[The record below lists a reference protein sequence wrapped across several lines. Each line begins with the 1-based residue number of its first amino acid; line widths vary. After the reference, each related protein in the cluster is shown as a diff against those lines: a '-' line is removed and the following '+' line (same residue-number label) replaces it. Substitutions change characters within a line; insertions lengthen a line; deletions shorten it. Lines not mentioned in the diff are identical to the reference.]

1 MAIVFHSA
9 TASTLNKIV
18 VGFNQA
24 NDSITAAD
32 VTPDKWTIAVT
43 GGVTTTQPVA
53 AIGCI
58 PGTVSGG
65 FGASLFVATQMTPG
79 GQYSVTFGGTA
90 LSITAPSTTPT
101 LGQEWSHGLLRSI
114 TRAFAEEIQYTAG
127 SPVTLLVQPLGFG
140 ETSIFVESTLGFPD
154 SGKLFI
160 RDRLYTYTAKTD
172 VSFTGAATT
181 SSTLESFPKRTEVH
195 CNVAA
200 ILPS

>member
-1 MAIVFHSA
+1 MAIVFNSA
-9 TASTLNKIV
+9 TASTLNKII

-32 VTPDKWTIAVT
+32 VTPDKWTMVALNA
-43 GGVTTTQPVA
+43 TTTQPVA

-58 PGTVSGG
+58 PGIVTGG

-79 GQYSVTFGGTA
+79 GQYTVTFGGTT
-90 LSITAPSTTPT
+90 LSITAPNTTPT
-101 LGQEWSHGLLRSI
+101 LGQEWNHGLLRSI

-127 SPVTLLVQPLGFG
+127 APVTLLVQPLGFG
-140 ETSIFVESTLGFPD
+140 ESSIFVESTLGFPNA
-154 SGKLFI
+154 GKLFI
-160 RDRLYTYTAKTD
+160 RNRLYTYTSKTD
-172 VSFTGAATT
+172 VSFTGTATT

-200 ILPS
+200 ILPN